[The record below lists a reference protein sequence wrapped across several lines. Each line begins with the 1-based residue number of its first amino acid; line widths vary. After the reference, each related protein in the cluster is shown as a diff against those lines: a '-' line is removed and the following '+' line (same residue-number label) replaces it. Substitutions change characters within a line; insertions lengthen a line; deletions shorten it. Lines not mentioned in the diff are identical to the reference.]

1 MATGI
6 MSSQQKACF
15 STWQHDFSKKI
26 LLVQLCPM
34 VINEV
39 EALNVNISALEG
51 ESWNCLLDSSL
62 QLQTLPSLFF

>member
-1 MATGI
+1 MATGKCLLSRRLAFQHGNVI
-6 MSSQQKACF
+6 SQ
-15 STWQHDFSKKI
+15 KI

-51 ESWNCLLDSSL
+51 ESWNCLLDSL
-62 QLQTLPSLFF
+62 DKLQTLPSLFF